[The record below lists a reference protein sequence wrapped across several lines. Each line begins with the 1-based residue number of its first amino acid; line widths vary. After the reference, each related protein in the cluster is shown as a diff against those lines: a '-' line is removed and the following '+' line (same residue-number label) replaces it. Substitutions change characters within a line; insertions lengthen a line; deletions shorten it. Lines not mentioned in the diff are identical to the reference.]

1 MSLSKKEEDFLLTM
15 EQKGYFVFN
24 SLEANT
30 FWGCPGN
37 TANALSRL
45 THKKWL
51 ERLTRGVYLIRSLEY
66 RNKEFTKQTK
76 FLIASHLS
84 QDAVVAYQSAMHFYG
99 LKEASYNTNHFT
111 VQTQHRKRSIQI
123 HESYY
128 HFINI
133 NPEIF
138 FDIRTIQLDTNAVLR
153 ITTPEKTLV
162 DTAQRPSLC
171 MNSSNI
177 LRFLQQFHSTLDWNH
192 IDSILLNHHYGPAIK
207 RLGYLI
213 EKFEIPIPD
222 QKQRLASWQNNLTQ
236 GVIQLEP
243 KIKGHGHIHT
253 RWSIE
258 DNYFDKKESSK

>member
-24 SLEANT
+24 SLEANS
-30 FWGCPGN
+30 FWGSPEN

-66 RNKEFTKQTK
+66 RDKEFTRQTK

-123 HESYY
+123 HENYY

-133 NPEIF
+133 KPEIF

-177 LRFLQQFHSTLDWNH
+177 LRFLQQFHSTFDWNH

-213 EKFEIPIPD
+213 DKFEIPIPD
-222 QKQRLASWQNNLTQ
+222 QKQRLTSWQNHLTQ
-236 GVIQLEP
+236 GVIQIEP
-243 KIKGHGHIHT
+243 KSQEHGHIHT
-253 RWSIE
+253 HWSIE
-258 DNYFDKKESSK
+258 DNYFDKKEIPK

>member
-1 MSLSKKEEDFLLTM
+1 MSLSKKEENFLLAM
-15 EQKGYFVFN
+15 EQKGFLVF
-24 SLEANT
+24 SSSEAT
-30 FWGCPGN
+30 SFWGSSEN

-51 ERLTRGVYLIRSLEY
+51 ERLTRGIYLIRSLEY
-66 RNKEFTKQTK
+66 RDKEFTSQTK
-76 FLIASHLS
+76 FLIASHLAK
-84 QDAVVAYQSAMHFYG
+84 DAVIAYQSAMHFYG
-99 LKEASYNTNHFT
+99 LREASYDTNHFKI
-111 VQTQHRKRSIQI
+111 QTLHRKRSIQI

-133 NPEIF
+133 KPEIF
-138 FDIRTIQLDTNAVLR
+138 FDFRSIQLDTNAVLR

-162 DTAQRPSLC
+162 DIAQRPDLC
-171 MNSSNI
+171 KDSSNI
-177 LRFLQQFHSTLDWNH
+177 LRFLQQFHSTFDWDH
-192 IDSILLNHHYGPAIK
+192 IDSIFLNHHYGPAIK

-213 EKFEIPIPD
+213 EKFEIPIPN

-243 KIKGHGHIHT
+243 KIKEHGHIHT

-258 DNYFDKKESSK
+258 DNFFDKKEIFK